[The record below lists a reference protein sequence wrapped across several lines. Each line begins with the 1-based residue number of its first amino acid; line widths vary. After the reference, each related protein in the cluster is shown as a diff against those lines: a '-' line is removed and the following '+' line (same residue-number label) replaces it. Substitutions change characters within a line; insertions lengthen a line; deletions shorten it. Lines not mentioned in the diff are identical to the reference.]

1 MDVEKWI
8 LVEFVVRNVFSGGV
22 VMYISIQSVQSS
34 SEFDKLRVG
43 DSRQSGGVKWSL
55 TADCRCAMPTKV

>member
-1 MDVEKWI
+1 MEEWI

-22 VMYISIQSVQSS
+22 VMYISIQLVQSS

-43 DSRQSGGVKWSL
+43 DSRQSGGVES
-55 TADCRCAMPTKV
+55 DC